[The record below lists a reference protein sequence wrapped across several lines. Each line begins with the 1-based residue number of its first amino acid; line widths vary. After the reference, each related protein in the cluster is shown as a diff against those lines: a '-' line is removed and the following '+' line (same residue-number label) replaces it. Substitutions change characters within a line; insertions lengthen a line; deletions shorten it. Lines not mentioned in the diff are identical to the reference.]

1 MKIRNGFVTN
11 SSSTSYIIIS
21 KKELTGEYLASKLGL
36 TKETPNYFEIVN
48 VCNSIVNDGKD
59 GFYHHDYEDTNYEL
73 VKEIFGVK
81 TANKYKNTIKKGYNI
96 YCGSISSEESDYQIT
111 ICLEYLKYSDSD
123 IFIDATDN
131 VW

>member
-48 VCNSIVNDGKD
+48 VCKSIVNDGKD
-59 GFYHHDYEDTNYEL
+59 GFYHHDYEETNYEL

-81 TANKYKNTIKKGYNI
+81 TANKYKKTIKKGYNI
-96 YCGSISSEESDYQIT
+96 YCGSISSEESDYQIA